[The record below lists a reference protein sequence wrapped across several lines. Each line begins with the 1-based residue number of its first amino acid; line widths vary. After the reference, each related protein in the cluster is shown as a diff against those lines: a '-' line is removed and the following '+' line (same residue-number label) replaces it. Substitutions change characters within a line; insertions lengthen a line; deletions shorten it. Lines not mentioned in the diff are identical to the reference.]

1 MNMFKLLIV
10 CVLLPSILT
19 IICGTGTRAVFGTN
33 GVTQKCVSNGLLRVQ
48 NCSTYQEDA
57 ASPPGTYLC
66 KACQT
71 NFLLVLYSDQTG
83 GILTTNLG
91 NSCFM
96 GPTINN
102 CAAYA
107 RNYDLRCQKC

>member
-1 MNMFKLLIV
+1 
-10 CVLLPSILT
+10 
-19 IICGTGTRAVFGTN
+19 
-33 GVTQKCVSNGLLRVQ
+33 
-48 NCSTYQEDA
+48 
-57 ASPPGTYLC
+57 
-66 KACQT
+66 
-71 NFLLVLYSDQTG
+71 LVLYSDQTG